1 MLVCILIVSNYL
13 NCVFANSQLEQTKH
27 TVAKR
32 CLIFDATEDLHKY
45 VSMLKANE
53 QKLGDNAEIG

>member
-1 MLVCILIVSNYL
+1 MLVCILIVSNYLEL

-45 VSMLKANE
+45 VSMLKANT
-53 QKLGDNAEIG
+53 